1 MREVIAVV
9 EDDKKRGEW
18 KMSVVEG
25 LVIGR
30 EGIEERQSE
39 LYKRKP
45 IRLSRPV
52 QKLCISTGVSKR
64 RGGNT
69 DNLICVRN
77 RNTEIP
83 TRKASSRNVALDSW
97 CQSSVMLD
105 S

>member
-1 MREVIAVV
+1 MGEVIAVD
-9 EDDKKRGEW
+9 EDEKTRGEW

-30 EGIEERQSE
+30 EGIEEQQSE
-39 LYKRKP
+39 LLKTH
-45 IRLSRPV
+45 
-52 QKLCISTGVSKR
+52 STLQASAKALYINWSFEAKEE
-64 RGGNT
+64 NT